1 MAEKKMAAG
10 SGIYQPTAVNLDSP
24 SRRSCQPVGD
34 QQFVQG
40 ILERTNRLSFGQ
52 TLPVQEQP
60 GGGESP
66 VNTEP
71 LVRLAAQDRRGEVK
85 DKASIFLVECPYRT

>member
-1 MAEKKMAAG
+1 MAEKEMAAG
-10 SGIYQPTAVNLDSP
+10 SGIYQPATVNLDSP
-24 SRRSCQPVGD
+24 SSGSCQPVGH

-60 GGGESP
+60 CGGEFP
-66 VNTEP
+66 VNEEP
-71 LVRLAAQDRRGEVK
+71 LVRLAAQDGRGEVK
-85 DKASIFLVECPYRT
+85 NRATIFFVECPYRT

>member
-1 MAEKKMAAG
+1 MAEKEMAAC

-34 QQFVQG
+34 HQFVQG

-52 TLPVQEQP
+52 TVAVQEQL
-60 GGGESP
+60 GGGESS
-66 VNTEP
+66 VNAEP
-71 LVRLAAQDRRGEVK
+71 LIRLAAQDGRREVK
-85 DKASIFLVECPYRT
+85 DKACIFLVECPYGT